1 MVKILENHPA
11 DGSFGGDLKALNSK
25 TSICITVRVSLE
37 TYRALELGADARD
50 IPRGW
55 YSRLLIE
62 DALRRSSVI
71 PENYREDWNDSDEV
85 PIKKKSK
92 SKKRRS
98 KNEP

>member
-1 MVKILENHPA
+1 MVKILESHPA
-11 DGSFGGDLKALNSK
+11 DGSFGGDLKALNASR
-25 TSICITVRVSLE
+25 SICITVRVSLE

-71 PENYREDWNDSDEV
+71 PENYREDWTDSDEV
-85 PIKKKSK
+85 PKKK